1 MLHKLLNNYLFSILL
16 LLCLC
21 ILCYDIVDEA
31 LVVVV
36 DDSFSIKGDIIAYVR
51 DVNNMTIL
59 T

>member
-21 ILCYDIVDEA
+21 ILCYDIVDKA
-31 LVVVV
+31 LRAVV
-36 DDSFSIKGDIIAYVR
+36 DDSFSVRRDVIVYAR
-51 DVNNMTIL
+51 DVNNMAIL